1 MNKKLIA
8 IFVII
13 FILIILSLS
22 IFKKDNKKN
31 LPKDDKILEKS
42 SYSSNIIEN
51 VKYSS
56 SNADGNE
63 YIITALEGEID
74 LKNNNIIY
82 LTKVKATIKLSNL
95 KKVFISSDFGKYDIN
110 NFDTIFSENIII
122 DYLDNEI
129 RGEYLDFS
137 INRNSLII
145 SQNVIY
151 SDNSST
157 LKTDVVE
164 MNIKTKDIKFFM
176 YNRDKKIT
184 LESKKN

>member
-22 IFKKDNKKN
+22 LFKKDNKKN

-56 SNADGNE
+56 SNANGNE

-82 LTKVKATIKLSNL
+82 LTKVKATIKLNNL

>member
-8 IFVII
+8 ILVII
-13 FILIILSLS
+13 FILIISSLS
-22 IFKKDNKKN
+22 FFKNDSKKN
-31 LPKDDKILEKS
+31 LPKDDKILEKN

-56 SNADGNE
+56 SNIDGNE

-82 LTKVKATIKLSNL
+82 LTKVKATIKLNSL
-95 KKVFISSDFGKYDIN
+95 KKVFISSDFGKYNIN

-122 DYLDNEI
+122 NYLDNEI

-137 INRNSLII
+137 IKRNSLII

-151 SDNSST
+151 SDTTST
-157 LKTDVVE
+157 LRTDVVE
-164 MNIKTKDIKFFM
+164 MNIKTKDVKFFM

-184 LESKKN
+184 LESKN

>member
-8 IFVII
+8 ILVII
-13 FILIILSLS
+13 FILIISSLS
-22 IFKKDNKKN
+22 FFKNDSKKN
-31 LPKDDKILEKS
+31 LPKDDKILEKN

-56 SNADGNE
+56 SNIDGNE

-82 LTKVKATIKLSNL
+82 LTKVKATIKLNSL

-122 DYLDNEI
+122 NYLDNEI

-137 INRNSLII
+137 IKRNSLII

-151 SDNSST
+151 SDTTST

-164 MNIKTKDIKFFM
+164 MNMKTKDVKFFM
-176 YNRDKKIT
+176 YNKDKKIN
-184 LESKKN
+184 LESKN

>member
-1 MNKKLIA
+1 MYKKI
-8 IFVII
+8 ITVFVII
-13 FILIILSLS
+13 FVLFVLYLSF
-22 IFKKDNKKN
+22 FKSVSKKN
-31 LPKDDKILEKS
+31 LPKEDKILEKS

-74 LKNNNIIY
+74 VKNNNIIY
-82 LTKVKATIKLSNL
+82 LTKVKATIKLNNA
-95 KKVFISSDFGKYDIN
+95 KKVLIKSDFGKYNIN
-110 NFDTIFSENIII
+110 NFDTIFSENVLIN
-122 DYLDNEI
+122 YLDNEL

-137 INRNSLII
+137 IKRNSLII

-151 SDNSST
+151 SDTTST
-157 LKTDVVE
+157 LRTDVVE

>member
-8 IFVII
+8 ILVII
-13 FILIILSLS
+13 FILIISSLS
-22 IFKKDNKKN
+22 FFKNDSKKN
-31 LPKDDKILEKS
+31 LPKDDKILEKN

-56 SNADGNE
+56 SNIDGNE

-74 LKNNNIIY
+74 LKNNDIIY
-82 LTKVKATIKLSNL
+82 LTKVKATIKLNSL
-95 KKVFISSDFGKYDIN
+95 KKVFISSDFGKYNIN

-122 DYLDNEI
+122 NYLDNEI

-137 INRNSLII
+137 IERNSLII

-151 SDNSST
+151 SNTTST
-157 LKTDVVE
+157 LRTDVVE
-164 MNIKTKDIKFFM
+164 INIKTKDVKFFM
-176 YNRDKKIT
+176 YNKDKKIN
-184 LESKKN
+184 LESKN

>member
-22 IFKKDNKKN
+22 LFKKDNKKN
-31 LPKDDKILEKS
+31 LPKDDKIPEKS

-82 LTKVKATIKLSNL
+82 LTKVKATIKLNNL